1 MIQRFLLLSYF
12 IFLCLSTSF
21 GQSIKGVV
29 LSKESKEPL
38 PYASVYVMNSSVGTY
53 CDEEGKFEIEVESRQ
68 FILVVSL
75 IGFEEQK
82 IGVDTQ
88 KDSFVTVLLEE
99 SLLEL
104 NEAVVEGKKENVG
117 KSIMK
122 KVIAN
127 KAQVLSKETR
137 YSADSYYRTSMEK
150 WIEKSKKDTVEVEEG
165 FQPVYLNENFARQHY
180 SGKDSKREVKAEL
193 QNTGDD
199 ALNRRGRMALDFE
212 FRGSNLSVQYN
223 PLEYFRNPLD
233 ANIDLYENQINNSS
247 LSDLPITS
255 PLSDNAFLSY
265 QYKLTDIQEVEG
277 DSIYTIQVEPIF
289 RQAPLFSGQL
299 KIKKQGYLLKSADLE
314 IRSNA
319 LTLARDFE
327 FDIQYEV
334 LTPNHWRPT
343 ERIIR
348 YQSNYNGDLYQVETI
363 VQESNFDFQP
373 EFDKKFFNNEV
384 IVYDVKALEKD
395 TSVWQNLR
403 PKELKLNVS
412 QQKFLS
418 EQDSIW
424 RYEQSPEYYR
434 IQDSIFN
441 HNGILDFLFEGVGW
455 TRREQGIRLSFNPLI
470 ASIQPLG
477 VGGLRLSLGGEVEKK
492 FLSTANVLDF
502 DYTVNYGVL
511 NEDWKGEV
519 EVGYL
524 YLPRRF
530 ARAYVRGGD
539 TYELITFNTSVQALF
554 SRSNFVRNVG
564 FGAGHSFEL
573 SNGVYLTTEFDYA
586 DQQPIDGLELAD
598 WSQELFGELNEPVEF
613 DRYRGLFLNF
623 ELLFKFNQQYITRG
637 SEKIILGT
645 RFPTLRLRYR
655 KGVPNIGQS
664 EVNFDQIEIEAYHRL
679 DSKIGSSNWN
689 AQAGGFLNQKSL
701 RLLEY
706 RFFRGSTP
714 YFFVDP
720 LRSFQLLGPNLST
733 PNAYMQAGLMHHFN
747 GFILDKVPP
756 FNLLQMEMLAGGA
769 FLTIPDQKFVHGE
782 LFVGIGKKF
791 RLFGEQV
798 QFAIYGV
805 TANNTF
811 QAADI
816 SYKIGFNFFNAFSG
830 EWSY

>member
-1 MIQRFLLLSYF
+1 MIQRFTFLLLLLVVCF
-12 IFLCLSTSF
+12 VTKAQNIR
-21 GQSIKGVV
+21 GQV
-29 LSKESKEPL
+29 LDKDNKAPL
-38 PYASVYVMNSSVGTY
+38 PYSSVYILNSSIGTY
-53 CDEEGKFEIEVESRQ
+53 CDEEGKFEINGESRQ

-75 IGFEEQK
+75 IGFEDKK
-82 IGVDTQ
+82 IGIDTR
-88 KDSFVTVLLEE
+88 KDTFVTILLEE

-127 KAQVLSKETR
+127 KSKVLSKETR
-137 YSADSYYRTSMEK
+137 YSADSYYRTGMEK
-150 WIEKSKKDTVEVEEG
+150 WIKKSKKDTVEVVEG
-165 FQPVYLNENFARQHY
+165 FKSVYLNENFARQHY
-180 SGKDSKREVKAEL
+180 SGKDTKREIKAEL
-193 QNTGDD
+193 KNTGDET
-199 ALNRRGRMALDFE
+199 LNRGGRMAVDFD
-212 FRGSNLSVQYN
+212 FQGNNLSVRYN

-233 ANIDLYENQINNSS
+233 ANIDLYENQINNAS

-277 DSIYTIQVEPIF
+277 DSIYVIQVEPIF
-289 RQAPLFSGQL
+289 KQAPLFSGQL
-299 KIKKQGYLLKSADLE
+299 KIKKQGYLLKAADLA

-327 FDIQYEV
+327 LEITYAA

-343 ERIIR
+343 ERIIN
-348 YQSNYNGDLYQVETI
+348 YQANYSGDLYKIETI
-363 VQESNFDFQP
+363 VRESNFDFTP

-384 IVYDVKALEKD
+384 IVYELKALEKD
-395 TSVWQNLR
+395 TAIWQEFR
-403 PKELKLNVS
+403 PQDLKLNME
-412 QQKFLS
+412 QQEFVS

-424 RYEQSPEYYR
+424 RYQQSPEYYR
-434 IQDSIFN
+434 IQDSIYN

-455 TRREQGIRLSFNPLI
+455 TKREKGIKLSFEPLI
-470 ASIQPLG
+470 ASVQPLG
-477 VGGLRLSLGGEVEKK
+477 VGGLRFSLGGEVEKK
-492 FLSTANVLDF
+492 LLATSNVLDF
-502 DYTVNYGVL
+502 DYTINYGL
-511 NEDWKGEV
+511 ANEDWKGEL
-519 EVGYL
+519 EIGYL

-530 ARAYVRGGD
+530 ARAYIRGGD
-539 TYELITFNTSVQALF
+539 TYELVTFNTSLQALF

-564 FGAGHSFEL
+564 FGAGHSFEI

-586 DQQPIDGLELAD
+586 DQRPIAGLELAD

-613 DRYRGLFLNF
+613 ERYRGLFLNF

-637 SEKIILGT
+637 KEKIILGT
-645 RFPTLRLRYR
+645 RFPTLKLKYR
-655 KGVPNIGQS
+655 KGVPEIGES
-664 EVNFDQIEIEAYHRL
+664 EVNFDQLEIEAYHRL
-679 DSKIGSSNWN
+679 NSKIGSSNWN
-689 AQAGGFLNQKSL
+689 VQAGGFVNQKSL

-714 YFFVDP
+714 FFFVDP
-720 LRSFQLLGPNLST
+720 LKSFQLLGPNLST
-733 PNAYMQAGLMHHFN
+733 PNAYMQAGFMHHFN
-747 GFILDKVPP
+747 GFILDKVPL

-769 FLTIPDQKFVHGE
+769 FLTIPDQSFVHGE
-782 LFVGIGKKF
+782 LFVGVGKKF

-805 TANNTF
+805 TADNSF
-811 QAADI
+811 EAADI
-816 SYKIGFNFFNAFSG
+816 SYKIGFNFFNAFAG

>member
-1 MIQRFLLLSYF
+1 MIQKFLLFSFVFLSSF
-12 IFLCLSTSF
+12 VLSA
-21 GQSIKGVV
+21 QSIQGVV
-29 LSKESKEPL
+29 LSKENKEPL
-38 PYASVYVMNSSVGTY
+38 PYASVYVMNSSIGTY
-53 CDEEGKFEIEVESRQ
+53 CDEDGQFEVKAESKQ
-68 FILVVSL
+68 FILAVSL
-75 IGFEEQK
+75 IGFENQK
-82 IGVDTQ
+82 IGIDTR
-88 KDSFVTVLLEE
+88 KDTFITILLEE

-117 KSIMK
+117 KSIMR

-127 KAQVLSKETR
+127 KSQVLSKEML

-150 WIEKSKKDTVEVEEG
+150 WIEKNKKDTVEIEEG

-180 SGKDSKREVKAEL
+180 SGKNTKREIKAEL
-193 QNTGDD
+193 KNTGDD
-199 ALNRRGRMALDFE
+199 ALDRGGRMAVDFD
-212 FRGSNLSVQYN
+212 FRGNNLNVRYN

-233 ANIDLYENQINNSS
+233 ANIDLYENKINNAS
-247 LSDLPITS
+247 LSDLPISS

-289 RQAPLFSGQL
+289 KQAPLFSGQL
-299 KIKKQGYLLKSADLE
+299 KIRKQGYLLKAADLA

-319 LTLARDFE
+319 LTLAKDFE
-327 FDIQYEV
+327 LKINYEA

-348 YQSNYNGDLYQVETI
+348 YQSKYSNSLYQIETI
-363 VQESNFDFQP
+363 VRESNFDFQP
-373 EFDKKFFNNEV
+373 EFGQKFFNNEV
-384 IVYDVKALEKD
+384 IVYEMEALEKD
-395 TSVWQNLR
+395 TSIWQNLR
-403 PKELKLNVS
+403 PNDLKLNIN
-412 QQKFLS
+412 QQKFVS

-424 RYEQSPEYYR
+424 RYQQSPEYYR

-441 HNGILDFLFEGVGW
+441 HNGILDFLFNGVGW
-455 TRREQGIRLSFNPLI
+455 TKRAKGITLSFNPLI
-470 ASIQPLG
+470 ASIQPFG
-477 VGGLRLSLGGEVEKK
+477 VGGWRTQLGGEIEKK
-492 FLSTANVLDF
+492 FLNTANVLDI
-502 DYTVNYGVL
+502 DYEIDYGLL

-524 YLPRRF
+524 YLPKRF

-539 TYELITFNTSVQALF
+539 TYELITFNTSLQALL

-564 FGAGHSFEL
+564 FGAGHSFEV
-573 SNGVYLTTEFDYA
+573 SNGIYLTTEFDYA
-586 DQQPIDGLELAD
+586 DQRPIAGLELAD
-598 WSQELFGELNEPVEF
+598 WTNEVFGELNEPVEF
-613 DRYRGLFLNF
+613 ERYRGLFLNF

-637 SEKIILGT
+637 NEKIILGT
-645 RFPTLRLRYR
+645 RFPTLKVKYR

-664 EVNFDQIEIEAYHRL
+664 EVNFDQLEIEAYHRL
-679 DSKIGSSNWN
+679 NSKIGSSNWN
-689 AQAGGFLNQKSL
+689 VQAGGFINQKNL

-714 YFFVDP
+714 GFFVDP
-720 LRSFQLLGPNLST
+720 LKSFQLLGPNLST

-747 GFILDKVPP
+747 GFILDKVPL

-769 FLTIPDQKFVHGE
+769 FLTIPDQSFVHGE
-782 LFVGIGKKF
+782 LFVGVGKKF

-798 QFAIYGV
+798 QFAIYGI
-805 TANNTF
+805 TADNSF
-811 QAADI
+811 EAADI
-816 SYKIGFNFFNAFSG
+816 SYKIGFNFFNAFAG